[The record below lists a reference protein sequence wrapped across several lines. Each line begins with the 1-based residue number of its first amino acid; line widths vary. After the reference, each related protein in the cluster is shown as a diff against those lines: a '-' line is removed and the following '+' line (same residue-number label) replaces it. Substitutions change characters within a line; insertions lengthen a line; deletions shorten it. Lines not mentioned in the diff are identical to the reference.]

1 MSFSVVQLVQRGY
14 DASSASSVALLLDAA
29 SENAISREALTG
41 SLAPSFELDEIAG
54 SWVSENMSNR
64 SVLQLIGHLRAT
76 GASSREAPP
85 VSITKP

>member
-14 DASSASSVALLLDAA
+14 DASSASSVALLLDA